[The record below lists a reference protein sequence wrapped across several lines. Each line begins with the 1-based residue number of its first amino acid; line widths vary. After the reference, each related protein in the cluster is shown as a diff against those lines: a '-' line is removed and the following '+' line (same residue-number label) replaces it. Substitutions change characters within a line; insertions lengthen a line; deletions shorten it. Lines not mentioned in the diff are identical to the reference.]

1 MIPSTGRPRL
11 LFLCQTLPYP
21 LDGGVNIRTH
31 HVLRLLAERFDV
43 TALCFFRARERSSP
57 AAVAESVEALGKYGR
72 IEAFPIP
79 QEHSRWRYLIDH
91 LRSPVEQ
98 RVYTRYV
105 HESEAFRSRLRAL
118 LRSTRFDLVH
128 VDSLDLSGYLPELED
143 LPVVCVHHNVE
154 SALLAR
160 RAGAETS
167 AWRRWYVRLQSRLM
181 EAEERLWAPRV
192 ALNVMVSH
200 ADADALAV
208 LSPLAKITVV
218 PNGVDTDSFKPQ
230 RGADDGLVCVGGVH
244 GFANRDALEHFA
256 SEIRPFIPEAGRTV
270 PVRWVGR
277 ATSRDQ
283 ELYRT
288 RFGIELTGYV
298 PDARPYIRDAACYIV
313 PIRVGG
319 GTRVKILDAW
329 AMGKAVVTT
338 SIGCEGLD
346 ARDGENALV
355 RDTPDGFA
363 SAIRSVL
370 ADAVLRRRLEAGA
383 RKTAEDV
390 YSWSRLGARMHD
402 HYAAVLRGAPASAR
416 AEAASA

>member
-1 MIPSTGRPRL
+1 MISTNSRPKL

-31 HVLRLLAERFDV
+31 HVLRLLAERFEV

-57 AAVAESVEALGKYGR
+57 AAVAESVEALSVYGR

-79 QEHSRWRYLIDH
+79 QEHSRWRYLLDH
-91 LRSPVEQ
+91 ARSPIER

-105 HESEAFRSRLRAL
+105 HESVAFRSRLRAL
-118 LRSTRFDLVH
+118 LRSTAFDLVH
-128 VDSLDLSGYLPELED
+128 VDSLDLSGYLPELD
-143 LPVVCVHHNVE
+143 GLPVVCVHHNVE

-167 AWRRWYVRLQSRLM
+167 GWRRWYVGLQSRLM
-181 EAEERLWAPRV
+181 EIEERTWAPRV
-192 ALNVMVSH
+192 ALNVMVSQ
-200 ADADALAV
+200 ADRDALAL
-208 LSPLAKITVV
+208 LSPSARLTVV
-218 PNGVDTDSFKPQ
+218 PNGVDTDSFQPQ

-244 GFANRDALEHFA
+244 GFANRDALEYFA
-256 SEIRPFIPEAGRTV
+256 TEVRPLIPEAGTSI

-283 ELYRT
+283 EVYRA

-329 AMGKAVVTT
+329 AMGKALVTT
-338 SIGCEGLD
+338 SVGCEGLD
-346 ARDGENALV
+346 ARDGENALI
-355 RDTPDGFA
+355 RDTPEGFA

-383 RKTAEDV
+383 RRTAEET
-390 YSWSRLGARMHD
+390 YSWSRIGERMRESYD
-402 HYAAVLRGAPASAR
+402 AVLRGRHQVVRVA
-416 AEAASA
+416 AASA